1 MTWITKNPAK
11 SLGILDQTGT
21 LDKGKDADV
30 VIWSGNPF
38 SIYTK
43 AEQVYIDGALA
54 FDKATNFMPHT
65 DFDLGVKEWEDK

>member
-1 MTWITKNPAK
+1 MLLFGVK
-11 SLGILDQTGT
+11 S
-21 LDKGKDADV
+21 
-30 VIWSGNPF
+30 F